1 MRPSFGALLVV
12 IGVAMMAVGAFNL
25 GNEDLMSIGGVGLIV
40 AGAMAHVIS
49 QDTGPSS

>member
-1 MRPSFGALLVV
+1 MRPSLGAVLVV
-12 IGVAMMAVGAFNL
+12 IGVVMMAVGAMNV
-25 GNEDLMSIGGVGLIV
+25 GNEDLMSIGAVGLIV